1 MVAHELKRYIDRKGV
16 KQRAVAKKAGISET
30 KMSAS
35 KEVWDYA
42 DDGTI
47 TEDEAVWICGPRP
60 A

>member
-1 MVAHELKRYIDRKGV
+1 MAS
-16 KQRAVAKKAGISET
+16 KKYSLIRTMYLTGRI
-30 KMSAS
+30 KS

-47 TEDEAVWICGPRP
+47 TEDEAVRICGPRP